1 MAKKDGTP
9 KDFWHRLNQAKSAE
23 ANQTEGPE
31 QEPSPDSLSCQEVK
45 SYEAQASTE
54 AESLAEIKKAQAL
67 SDAKISK
74 LKRRQLKGQLRR
86 QKQNTRMRRIY
97 ASKAYRFVWMWSLF
111 FFFILVLSGFKNLT
125 IEAKNFKLISE
136 FTLDTS
142 VLIALITGVTVN
154 IVAVF
159 IIVMR
164 NLFPSA
170 AQEAKDEKLSEQV
183 DKAEKKQ

>member
-1 MAKKDGTP
+1 MGEKDKTP
-9 KDFWHRLNQAKSAE
+9 KDFWQRLNQAK
-23 ANQTEGPE
+23 NTETDKNEGSE
-31 QEPSPDSLSCQEVK
+31 QESSPDSLSRQEEK
-45 SYEAQASTE
+45 NYEAQGSTE

-67 SDAKISK
+67 SDEKFSK
-74 LKRRQLKGQLRR
+74 VRRRLLKGQLRR

-111 FFFILVLSGFKNLT
+111 FFCILILSGFKHLT
-125 IEAKNFKLISE
+125 IESNDFKLTSE
-136 FTLDTS
+136 FTLDSS

-170 AQEAKDEKLSEQV
+170 AQEEKNEKLNEQT
-183 DKAEKKQ
+183 DKNEKR

>member
-1 MAKKDGTP
+1 MGEQDKTP
-9 KDFWHRLNQAKSAE
+9 KDFWRRLNQAKNSE
-23 ANQTEGPE
+23 ANKNEGSE
-31 QEPSPDSLSCQEVK
+31 QEPLSDSLSRQEEEN
-45 SYEAQASTE
+45 YEAQASTE
-54 AESLAEIKKAQAL
+54 AESLAEIKKVQAL
-67 SDAKISK
+67 SDEKFSK
-74 LKRRQLKGQLRR
+74 VRRRLLKGQLRR

-111 FFFILVLSGFKNLT
+111 FFCILILSGFKHLT
-125 IEAKNFKLISE
+125 IESNDFKLTSE
-136 FTLDTS
+136 FSLDSS

-170 AQEAKDEKLSEQV
+170 AQEEKNEKLNEQI
-183 DKAEKKQ
+183 DKTEKK

>member
-1 MAKKDGTP
+1 MGRKDDTP
-9 KDFWHRLNQAKSAE
+9 KDFWLRLNQAKSNE
-23 ANQTEGPE
+23 ATKDEGPE
-31 QEPSPDSLSCQEVK
+31 PEPSPDSLSRQEEEN
-45 SYEAQASTE
+45 YEAQASTE

-67 SDAKISK
+67 SDAKFSK
-74 LKRRQLKGQLRR
+74 LKRRLLKGQLRR
-86 QKQNTRMRRIY
+86 QRQNTKMRRIY

-111 FFFILVLSGFKNLT
+111 FFCILILSGFKDLM
-125 IEAKNFKLISE
+125 IDSPNFKLVSK
-136 FTLDTS
+136 FSLDTP

-170 AQEAKDEKLSEQV
+170 AQEERDAKIN
-183 DKAEKKQ
+183 DKAEMEKKK

>member
-1 MAKKDGTP
+1 MGRKDDTP
-9 KDFWHRLNQAKSAE
+9 KDFWRLLNQAKNNE
-23 ANQTEGPE
+23 ATKDEGPE
-31 QEPSPDSLSCQEVK
+31 PEPSPDSLSRQEEEN
-45 SYEAQASTE
+45 YEAQASTE

-67 SDAKISK
+67 SDAKFSK
-74 LKRRQLKGQLRR
+74 LKRRLLKGQLRR
-86 QKQNTRMRRIY
+86 QRQNTKMRRIY

-111 FFFILVLSGFKNLT
+111 FFCILMLSGFKDLT
-125 IEAKNFKLISE
+125 LDSPNFKLVSK
-136 FTLDTS
+136 FSLDPP

-170 AQEAKDEKLSEQV
+170 AQEEKEAKINEQ
-183 DKAEKKQ
+183 AEKEEKK

>member
-1 MAKKDGTP
+1 MGKKDETP
-9 KDFWHRLNQAKSAE
+9 KDFWRLLAQAKSHE
-23 ANQTEGPE
+23 ASKDDGLDPE
-31 QEPSPDSLSCQEVK
+31 PALDSLSRQEEK
-45 SYEAQASTE
+45 NYEEQASTE

-67 SDAKISK
+67 SDAKFSK
-74 LKRRQLKGQLRR
+74 LKRRLLKGQLRR
-86 QKQNTRMRRIY
+86 QRQNTKMRRIY

-111 FFFILVLSGFKNLT
+111 FFCILMLSGFKDLT
-125 IEAKNFKLISE
+125 IDSPSFKLISK
-136 FTLDTS
+136 FSLDTP

-170 AQEAKDEKLSEQV
+170 AQEERDAKINDQ
-183 DKAEKKQ
+183 AEKEDKK

>member
-1 MAKKDGTP
+1 MSKKDNASS
-9 KDFWHRLNQAKSAE
+9 DFWLRLSQAVSAE
-23 ANQTEGPE
+23 AIKRGSSESA
-31 QEPSPDSLSCQEVK
+31 PSPDSLSAQEEK
-45 SYEAQASTE
+45 NYEEQASTE

-67 SDAKISK
+67 SDAKFSK
-74 LKRRQLKGQLRR
+74 LKRRLLKGQLRR
-86 QKQNTRMRRIY
+86 QNQNTRMRRLY

-111 FFFILVLSGFKNLT
+111 FFFILFLSGFKHLT
-125 IEAKNFKLISE
+125 IESSDFKLVSE
-136 FTLDTS
+136 FSLDPT

-170 AQEAKDEKLSEQV
+170 AQEEKEAKVNQSSEKSS
-183 DKAEKKQ
+183 K